1 MTAESTTSE
10 NLCGWHGTILHFV
23 KTSAGEIL
31 RSLSAFVADA
41 SPEQVTAWRES
52 IRLLQAELALVCDR
66 RPSLSSASIILE
78 YELPL
83 EARRIDAVICDGG
96 TIWVIEFKG
105 RPRASAADL
114 DQVAAYARDLRCYHA
129 LCHTANVVPLLI
141 MTSSEDSDE
150 QIGDV
155 LIGGRG
161 TVSRQLAAA
170 SLSVPATAVT
180 TEAFLA
186 PEAYRPLP
194 SLIEAARELFQHGD
208 LRPIRR
214 ARAATDPAAT
224 CITSIIHD
232 AARTRSRRLV
242 LLTGLPGAGKTLVG
256 LRVVHSHFLDDLAVA
271 RANGKPSA
279 PAVFLS
285 GNGPLV
291 DVLQYE
297 LRSAGGDGKAFVRGV
312 KDYVRQYSGRQRSIP
327 PEHVL
332 VFDEAQRAWDAARV
346 ADGHNSDV
354 FTAKSEPHHFID
366 FAERIPEW
374 CVVIGLIGGGQEIH
388 VGEEA
393 GIGQWRE
400 ALDSR
405 GTAGD
410 WTVHGPPHVQE
421 SFGRSRAPFEPTV
434 ALHLDTELRFHAA
447 SDLHEYVAGLLGG
460 ANYRENASRAE
471 ALRRSG
477 YRLRIS
483 RDLDVAKQY
492 LRSRYVEDPTARF
505 GLVAS
510 SKDKDLMAF
519 GVTNDFQSTKRVRF
533 GPWYSDAE
541 SSLGGRSCRLL
552 DTCVTEF
559 GAQGLELDASLLAW
573 GTDFRR
579 ENGRWSNANARGYRT
594 PVPLRDPFQ
603 LRLNS
608 YRVLLTRGRDATIV
622 FVPDMAELD
631 ETYRYLRMSGFEP
644 CVDKGE

>member
-1 MTAESTTSE
+1 MTTSSPSSQQV
-10 NLCGWHGTILHFV
+10 CGWHGTISQFV
-23 KTSAGEIL
+23 ALPFDEIL
-31 RSLSAFVADA
+31 CSLQAFVTDASAEQLSAWKD
-41 SPEQVTAWRES
+41 S
-52 IRLLQAELALVCDR
+52 IHLLQTELRQACVSEAPLAV
-66 RPSLSSASIILE
+66 ASIILE

-83 EARRIDAVICDGG
+83 EARRIDALILDAG

-105 RPRASAADL
+105 RPRASAANL

-129 LCHTANVVPLLI
+129 LCHSAPVVPILI
-141 MTSSEDSDE
+141 MTSSKDKDE
-150 QIGDV
+150 QVGDV
-155 LIGGRG
+155 LVGGRG
-161 TVSRQLAAA
+161 AIARQLANA
-170 SLSVPATAVT
+170 SRAGSAPAATAD
-180 TEAFLA
+180 AFLA

-214 ARAATDPAAT
+214 ARAATDPAAA
-224 CITSIIHD
+224 CIASIIHD

-291 DVLQYE
+291 EVLQYE
-297 LRSAGGDGKAFVRGV
+297 LRSAGGEGKAFVRGV
-312 KDYVRQYSGRQRSIP
+312 KDYVRQYSGPRQGIP

-346 ADGHNSDV
+346 ADGHKVHVS
-354 FTAKSEPHHFID
+354 TAKSEPHHFID

-405 GTAGD
+405 GTAGE
-410 WTVHGPPHVQE
+410 WTVHGPPHIQA
-421 SFGRSRAPFEPTV
+421 SFGRSNAPFEAAA

-447 SDLHEYVAGLLGG
+447 SDLHEYVAGLLEG
-460 ANYRENASRAE
+460 ADSAENARRAE

-483 RDLDVAKQY
+483 RDLDEAKQY
-492 LRSRYVEDPTARF
+492 LRNRYADDPTARF

-510 SKDKDLMAF
+510 SKDKDLLAH
-519 GVTNDFQSTKRVRF
+519 GVPNDFQSTKFVKY
-533 GPWYSDAE
+533 GPWYSDE
-541 SSLGGRSCRLL
+541 ETSPGEHSCRLL
-552 DTCVTEF
+552 KRCVTEF
-559 GAQGLELDASLLAW
+559 GAQGLELDACLLAW

-579 ENGRWSNANARGYRT
+579 EGGRWSNADARGYRT
-594 PVPLRDPFQ
+594 VVPLRDPFQ

-608 YRVLLTRGRDATIV
+608 YRVLLTRGRDATV
-622 FVPDMAELD
+622 AFVPPRPDLD
-631 ETYRYLRMSGFEP
+631 ETYEYLSTSGFQVCSEAH
-644 CVDKGE
+644 E